1 MFSAKAIALISA
13 AIIATP
19 ATSQNSAKDPTENN
33 ISIAGKWLPALEH
46 AITEFKKIDKKSLD
60 CYKVSAHIEND
71 KLVVYFYGAPEVF
84 NSGVRGQPD
93 ACGKSIIYYLNEK
106 ADIVDFEYLR

>member
-1 MFSAKAIALISA
+1 MFSTKIIALVSA
-13 AIIATP
+13 AIAVTP
-19 ATSQNSAKDPTENN
+19 AASQNSVKDPNETN
-33 ISIAGKWLPALEH
+33 ISIAGKWLPALER
-46 AITEFKKIDKKSLD
+46 ALTEFKKIDKKSSD
-60 CYKVSAHIEND
+60 CYKVSAHVEND